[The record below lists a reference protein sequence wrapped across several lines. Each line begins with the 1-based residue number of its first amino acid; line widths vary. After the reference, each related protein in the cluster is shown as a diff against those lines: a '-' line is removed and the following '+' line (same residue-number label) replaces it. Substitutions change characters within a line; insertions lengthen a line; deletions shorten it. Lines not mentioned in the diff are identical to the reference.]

1 MVNTLLRFVYKKKFY
16 IIILRALEKKISIA
30 DDYNKR
36 QKEINQKAY
45 DNMRIKEA
53 KRIADM

>member
-1 MVNTLLRFVYKKKFY
+1 MINTLLRFVYKKKFY

-30 DDYNKR
+30 DDYNRR